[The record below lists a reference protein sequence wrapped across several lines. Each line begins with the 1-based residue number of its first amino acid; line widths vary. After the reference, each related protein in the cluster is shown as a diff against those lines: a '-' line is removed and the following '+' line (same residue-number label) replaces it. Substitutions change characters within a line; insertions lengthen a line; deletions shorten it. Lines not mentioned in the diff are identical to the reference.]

1 MALTRTRTTV
11 ACLAA
16 LAVGTGALADQGT
29 ALATGMADDT
39 ALMRAIDV
47 NDDLATSVAVQADAQ
62 RKAADEARRAAEAEA
77 KTKREREARAARE
90 RAARS
95 AAQARKR
102 LITWVKP
109 VSAAI
114 STPYHATSSLWS
126 SGYHTGTDFAVAGG
140 TPVGSV
146 GRGTVVQA
154 GYDGSYG
161 NDVVIRMSDGVY
173 TLYGHLSSID
183 VAIGQSV
190 IPGQRI
196 GLSGATGNVTGPHLH
211 FEVRTTQSYGSD
223 IDPVAYLRA
232 HGVFV

>member
-1 MALTRTRTTV
+1 MALTRTRTTL
-11 ACLAA
+11 ACLAV

-29 ALATGMADDT
+29 ALATGKADDT
-39 ALMRAIDV
+39 VLLRAIDI

-62 RKAADEARRAAEAEA
+62 RKVADEARRKAEAEA
-77 KTKREREARAARE
+77 KAKREAARE

-102 LITWVKP
+102 LTTWVKP

-114 STPYHATSSLWS
+114 STRYHATSSLWS

-161 NDVVIRMSDGVY
+161 NDVIIKMSDGMY

-183 VAIGQSV
+183 VVIGQSV

-223 IDPVAYLRA
+223 VDPVAYLRA